1 VEYKVE
7 YKKWDRGF
15 VFLESES
22 SLHIFWE
29 CPLAKAIWFGS
40 DWCIRTE
47 SFLFH
52 SIMDLVESIIFPS
65 KNVKNVF
72 VGEENSY

>member
-1 VEYKVE
+1 MTCGFCWENASNSYYDLYKVE

-22 SLHIFWE
+22 SLLIFWE

-40 DWCIRTE
+40 D
-47 SFLFH
+47 
-52 SIMDLVESIIFPS
+52 
-65 KNVKNVF
+65 
-72 VGEENSY
+72 